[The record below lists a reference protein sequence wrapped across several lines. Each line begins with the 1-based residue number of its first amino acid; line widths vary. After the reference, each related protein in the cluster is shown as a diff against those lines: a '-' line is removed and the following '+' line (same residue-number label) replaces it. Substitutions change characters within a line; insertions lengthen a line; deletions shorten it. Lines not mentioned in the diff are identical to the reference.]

1 MAPLPSQVMKAM
13 IRAVGAYAPARVMT
27 NAELSTIVDT
37 TDEWIMEKT
46 GVKRRHIAA
55 DDEATSDLAVRASK
69 AALTRAG
76 LPAEEL
82 DLVIVAT
89 STPDFPSFPST
100 ACIVQDRIG
109 ARNAG
114 AMDIA
119 AACTGFIY
127 ALDTASAFVK
137 SRKARNVLVVG
148 AEVMSRVLDW
158 TDRATCVLF
167 VDSAG
172 AALVTANEGH
182 GPSDIVY
189 SLLRSD
195 GSGDRALERTVGGS
209 RYPLRHDETDRH
221 ETCVKMDGRR
231 VYNFAVR
238 VLVESIEKTLK
249 DTELGLDDIAYVVP
263 HQANHRIIAAAA
275 QRSGIPLVKFYM
287 NLEEYAN
294 TSAASIPLALNEM
307 HEKHLLRR
315 GDYLLFIGFGA
326 GLTYGANLVRY

>member
-1 MAPLPSQVMKAM
+1 MKAM
-13 IRAVGAYAPARVMT
+13 IRAVGAYAPARVLT
-27 NAELSTIVDT
+27 NEELSTMVDT
-37 TDEWIMEKT
+37 SDEWITDKT

-55 DDEATSDLAVRASK
+55 DDQSTSDLAVLAARMALERAQM
-69 AALTRAG
+69 
-76 LPAEEL
+76 PAESI
-82 DLVIVAT
+82 DLILLAT

-109 ARNAG
+109 AKNAG
-114 AMDIA
+114 AMDVV

-127 ALDTASAFVK
+127 ALDTASAFIK
-137 SRKARNVLVVG
+137 SRKLKNVLVIG

-167 VDSAG
+167 GDAAG
-172 AALVTANEGH
+172 AVLVTANEGH

-195 GSGDRALERTVGGS
+195 GSGDRALERTVGGT
-209 RYPLRHDETDRH
+209 RYPLQYDETDRH
-221 ETCVKMDGRR
+221 ETCLKMDGRR
-231 VYNFAVR
+231 VYTFAVR
-238 VLVESIEKTLK
+238 VLVESIEKTLR

-263 HQANHRIIAAAA
+263 HQANYRIIAAAA
-275 QRSGIPLVKFYM
+275 QRSGIPLEKFYM
-287 NLEEYAN
+287 NLMEYAN

-307 HEKHLLRR
+307 HEKRLLRR

>member
-1 MAPLPSQVMKAM
+1 MKAM

-27 NAELSTIVDT
+27 NEELSTMVDT
-37 TDEWIMEKT
+37 SDEWITDKT

-55 DDEATSDLAVRASK
+55 DDQSTSDLAVLAARMALERAQM
-69 AALTRAG
+69 
-76 LPAEEL
+76 PAESI
-82 DLVIVAT
+82 DLILLAT

-109 ARNAG
+109 AKNAG
-114 AMDIA
+114 AMDVV

-127 ALDTASAFVK
+127 ALDTASAFIK
-137 SRKARNVLVVG
+137 SRKLKNVLVIG

-167 VDSAG
+167 GDAAG
-172 AALVTANEGH
+172 AVLVTANEGH

-195 GSGDRALERTVGGS
+195 GSGDRALERTVGGT
-209 RYPLRHDETDRH
+209 RYPLRHDDTDRH
-221 ETCVKMDGRR
+221 ETCLKMDGRS
-231 VYNFAVR
+231 VYTFAVR
-238 VLVESIEKTLK
+238 VLVESIEKTLR

-263 HQANHRIIAAAA
+263 HQANYRIIAAAA
-275 QRSGIPLVKFYM
+275 QRSGIPLAKFYM
-287 NLEEYAN
+287 NLMEYAN

-307 HEKHLLRR
+307 HEKRLLRR